1 VPATGQK
8 QVWLSVRSEATIERL
23 ESCPDPVRQGLGV
36 TLPLVWALVPTKSP
50 ERDGSSPQRSL
61 GRVIRAAR
69 LLVRDPRV
77 PRPLRWLLAI
87 SLLPIPGPF
96 DEVVLVLVAPL
107 LLTFHRDAMREAWR
121 DRA

>member
-1 VPATGQK
+1 M
-8 QVWLSVRSEATIERL
+8 L
-23 ESCPDPVRQGLGV
+23 
-36 TLPLVWALVPTKSP
+36 
-50 ERDGSSPQRSL
+50 
-61 GRVIRAAR
+61 AAR

-96 DEVVLVLVAPL
+96 DEVVLVLVATL